1 MGFLDSI
8 GLLAR
13 SEYHSFGHLHTLRLE
28 AAKAA
33 ADKAKAAEKAK
44 LQPDLV
50 HPADKRTLLESLP
63 AISPM
68 QNALTPPQSHR

>member
-33 ADKAKAAEKAK
+33 AERAKAAEKAK

-50 HPADKRTLLESLP
+50 HPTNTRTLLESLP